1 MNGLTLLRFL
11 GAHAMIIGGYG
22 QFANGLASTPTIL
35 DIRYNQCVDKITYS
49 RSQNRRTPEC
59 DEPPV
64 TILCDNGH
72 SIQADAVVLTSSLG
86 VLKSESIKFDPE
98 LPVQK
103 RDAISRLGFG
113 LLNKVNLT

>member
-1 MNGLTLLRFL
+1 
-11 GAHAMIIGGYG
+11 MIIGGYG
-22 QFANGLASTPTIL
+22 QFANGLASTPTML
-35 DIRYNQCVDKITYS
+35 DIRYNQSVEKITYS

-64 TILCDNGH
+64 TILYDNGQ
-72 SIQADAVVLTSSLG
+72 SIQADAVVLTPSLG

-103 RDAISRLGFG
+103 RDTISRLGFG
-113 LLNKVNLT
+113 LLNKVNLS

>member
-1 MNGLTLLRFL
+1 MNGLTFLRFL

-22 QFANGLASTPTIL
+22 QFTNGLAAIPTSL

-64 TILCDNGH
+64 TILCNNGQ
-72 SIQADAVVLTSSLG
+72 SIQADAVVLTPPLG
-86 VLKSESIKFDPE
+86 VLKSGSITFDPE
-98 LPVQK
+98 LPVHK

-113 LLNKVNLT
+113 LLNKVNLS